1 MRDPEV
7 ISDIGLFEKI
17 KEGEVDSFTVLFD
30 RYYQSLCNFAFLY
43 LKSKEQAEEVVS
55 DVFTK
60 IWQKRSEIIIRES
73 LKSYLFKS
81 TRNATVSYFRSQ
93 KQLIN
98 SEPDELDK
106 KDLITPESILLK
118 KEFEENVQKILG
130 ELPKRAGLVF
140 RMKRID
146 GLKYKEIAEI
156 LDISE
161 KTVENHITKAI
172 KQIKLMLE
180 QDPGLL
186 KYFKFQ

>member
-1 MRDPEV
+1 
-7 ISDIGLFEKI
+7 
-17 KEGEVDSFTVLFD
+17 
-30 RYYQSLCNFAFLY
+30 
-43 LKSKEQAEEVVS
+43 
-55 DVFTK
+55 
-60 IWQKRSEIIIRES
+60 
-73 LKSYLFKS
+73 LFKS